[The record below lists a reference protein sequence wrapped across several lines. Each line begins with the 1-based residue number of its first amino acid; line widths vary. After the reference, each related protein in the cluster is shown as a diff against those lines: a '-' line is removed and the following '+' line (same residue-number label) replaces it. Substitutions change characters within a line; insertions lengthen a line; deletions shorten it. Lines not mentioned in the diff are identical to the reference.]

1 MLPKVLKQVIVTDEV
16 KLLNEEDGIAPG
28 VEIRHRNELDT
39 VQRELR
45 EVSGVTALI
54 YVQTCASE
62 NAVVVNVMLTLTQL
76 SVYTLIVIFV
86 KAVATVR
93 KIKLLID

>member
-1 MLPKVLKQVIVTDEV
+1 M
-16 KLLNEEDGIAPG
+16 KLTIKRRRRHCTG

-45 EVSGVTALI
+45 EVTGHRFNLCT
-54 YVQTCASE
+54 TCASE
-62 NAVVVNVMLTLTQL
+62 KRRRRNVMPTLTLL
-76 SVYTLIVIFV
+76 SVYTLTVIFAR
-86 KAVATVR
+86 AVATVR

>member
-1 MLPKVLKQVIVTDEV
+1 MTDEI

-28 VEIRHRNELDT
+28 VEIRHRNELDA

-45 EVSGVTALI
+45 EISGVTALI

-62 NAVVVNVMLTLTQL
+62 NAVAVNAMLIPTQL
-76 SVYTLIVIFV
+76 NVYSLIPIFA
-86 KAVATVR
+86 KAVATVL
-93 KIKLLID
+93 KIKLFIY

>member
-16 KLLNEEDGIAPG
+16 KLLNEEDGSAPG

-62 NAVVVNVMLTLTQL
+62 KRRRRKRMLTPTQL